1 MSVNLNILI
10 VKLSSLGDVVHA
22 MAALQDIRRAFPYA
36 RIDWVVE
43 RGFAPLVRRC
53 KGVHRVIPCELRR
66 WRQSLFSTETRA
78 GTAANRI

>member
-36 RIDWVVE
+36 RIDWVVAVSYTHLDVYK
-43 RGFAPLVRRC
+43 RQTVS
-53 KGVHRVIPCELRR
+53 KG
-66 WRQSLFSTETRA
+66 RQHVGKFDAHSA
-78 GTAANRI
+78 